1 MSYFIGEMLVLQTIS
16 TVSRHTDQSVWRVI
30 ECIKFNSSNDANMN
44 QLTKYTDCYTHYA
57 LVPVCNVAG
66 YTPVTKNIS
75 RQFDPKTSTALWQAQ
90 H

>member
-1 MSYFIGEMLVLQTIS
+1 MRYFVGEMLVLQRVS

-30 ECIKFNSSNDANMN
+30 ECIKFDSSNDANMN
-44 QLTKYTDCYTHYA
+44 QLTKYIRCT
-57 LVPVCNVAG
+57 LVPVCDVAG

-75 RQFDPKTSTALWQAQ
+75 RQFDPTTSTVLWQAQ